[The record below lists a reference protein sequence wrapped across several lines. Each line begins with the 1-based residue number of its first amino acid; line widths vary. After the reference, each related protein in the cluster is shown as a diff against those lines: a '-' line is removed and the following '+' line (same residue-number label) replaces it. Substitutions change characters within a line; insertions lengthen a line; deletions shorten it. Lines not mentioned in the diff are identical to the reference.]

1 MDEVS
6 GIILKVPYS
15 NMGNT
20 ADVKILGKSCLEWVS
35 LSLGDNSV
43 SYVEYDDSV
52 PLPVL
57 VRKAINAQS
66 VYTVVLY
73 SDTPLITKKTVL
85 DAVKQLQDDGKNVL
99 KMTRGY
105 VFKTQF
111 LLNVDNI
118 YSDDTHYFD
127 EEDFVT
133 AFNFR
138 QVSLITD
145 ILKNRIISYHM
156 ENGVQFEDCSTT
168 YIGSDVT
175 IGKGVKISPN
185 NTILGKTV
193 INDNAVIKCGN
204 VIEDCIIDSGAV
216 IDSSRLYRS
225 YVGKSTTVGPFAYI
239 RPDCVIGSNCRIGD
253 FVELKKSV
261 IGDGCKISHLSY
273 VGDCEMGKGC
283 NVGCGVVFINYDGKN
298 KFKSRV
304 GDRVFIGSNANLIA
318 PLNIADGAFIA
329 AGSTLT
335 DSVPSGALAIAR
347 ARQVNKTG
355 WTGNKFASK
364 KDE

>member
-1 MDEVS
+1 MEGVS
-6 GIILKVPYS
+6 GIVLKVPYPK
-15 NMGNT
+15 MGNT
-20 ADVKILGKSCLEWVS
+20 ADIEILGKTCMEWVKFA
-35 LSLGDNSV
+35 LGDCYTADV
-43 SYVEYDDSV
+43 VYDEGV

-57 VRKAINAQS
+57 VRRCIDRES
-66 VYTVVLY
+66 IYTVVLY

-85 DAVKQLQDDGKNVL
+85 DAVKQLEDGGKNVL

-105 VFKTQF
+105 VFKTAF
-111 LLNVDNI
+111 LANADNI
-118 YSDDTHYFD
+118 YSDDTCYFD

-156 ENGVQFEDCSTT
+156 ENGVHFEDCSTT
-168 YIGSDVT
+168 YIGSDVV
-175 IGKGVKISPN
+175 IGSGVKIAPD

-204 VIEDCIIDSGAV
+204 VIEDCIVDNGAI

-225 YVGKSTTVGPFAYI
+225 YIGKGTTVGPFAYV
-239 RPDCVIGSNCRIGD
+239 RPDCVVGARCRIGD

-283 NVGCGVVFINYDGKN
+283 NVGCGVVFINYDGKD

-304 GDRVFIGSNANLIA
+304 GDNVFIGSNSNIIA
-318 PLNIADGAFIA
+318 PLDIADGAFIA

-335 DSVPSGALAIAR
+335 DNVPESALAIAR
-347 ARQVNKTG
+347 ARQVNKPS

-364 KDE
+364 DGK